1 MTRIALILALLAV
14 ACRSVWQL
22 GLHAGGT
29 DDRPI
34 FCLSRFALVAG
45 AFWGIFALL
54 AMPAHAQQQCGP
66 RDKMIEMLAEKFG
79 ETQRTTG
86 WVGGANETPI
96 TAVME
101 TYANDTTGS
110 WTIILAKPDGSA
122 CMLASGGGWIGDDEP
137 PMPPGERA

>member
-1 MTRIALILALLAV
+1 MTRLALIL
-14 ACRSVWQL
+14 
-22 GLHAGGT
+22 
-29 DDRPI
+29 
-34 FCLSRFALVAG
+34 
-45 AFWGIFALL
+45 ALL

-66 RDKMIEMLAEKFG
+66 RAQLVAKLAEKYG
-79 ETQRTTG
+79 ETQRTMG
-86 WVGGANETPI
+86 YVSGGPAI

-101 TYANDTTGS
+101 TYANDDTGS

>member
-1 MTRIALILALLAV
+1 MTRLALILALLAV

-34 FCLSRFALVAG
+34 FCLSRFALIAG

-66 RDKMIEMLAEKFG
+66 RDKMIAQLAEKYG
-79 ETQRTTG
+79 ETQRTMG
-86 WVGGANETPI
+86 YVGPPPAV

-101 TYANDTTGS
+101 TYANDATGT
-110 WTIILAKPDGSA
+110 WTILLAKPDGTA
-122 CMLASGGGWIGDDEP
+122 CMMASGGGWIGDDEP